1 MYLILYHSMSG
12 NTKALAELIHKY
24 IVDMGHNASICN
36 IHSIDEVG
44 SCKHI
49 IIGTFTWGEGEL
61 PSDFRNFLRW
71 MLKENDFD
79 LPNFSV
85 FGTGDTQW
93 RHFCR
98 AVDETEYH
106 ISKKSKVLNK
116 LKIEQ
121 HPINQKEKVEE
132 FVRKTIKEVEI

>member
-12 NTKALAELIHKY
+12 NTRALAELIHKY
-24 IVDMGHNASICN
+24 IVDMGYDASICN
-36 IHSIDEVG
+36 IHSIDEVENY
-44 SCKHI
+44 KHI
-49 IIGTFTWGEGEL
+49 IIGTFTWGEGVL
-61 PSDFRNFLRW
+61 PFDFRNFLRW
-71 MLKENDFD
+71 LLKENDFD
-79 LPNFSV
+79 LPSFSV

-93 RHFCR
+93 THFCR